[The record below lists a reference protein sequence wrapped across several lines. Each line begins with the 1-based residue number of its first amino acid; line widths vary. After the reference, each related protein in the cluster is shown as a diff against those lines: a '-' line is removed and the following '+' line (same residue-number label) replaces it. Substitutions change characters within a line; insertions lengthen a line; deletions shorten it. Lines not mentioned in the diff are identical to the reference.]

1 MKITGKKL
9 AGIIG
14 MTLGVVGGI
23 AFGGFFIT
31 GATLNLPL
39 LKYLPELVHTI
50 VGWLFVGGSVLSGA
64 LALFS
69 KK

>member
-1 MKITGKKL
+1 MKITGKKV

-14 MTLGVVGGI
+14 MTLGVIGGI
-23 AFGGFFIT
+23 AFGGLFIS
-31 GATLNLPL
+31 GATLNLPIL
-39 LKYLPELVHTI
+39 SIFPEVVHTI
-50 VGWLFVGGSVLSGA
+50 LGWTFVVGSLLSGA